1 MRGRHLL
8 LRLHDSRSGDL
19 IVVLLSEHHSLLLIE
34 TKDGTEV
41 ALMAAQRPLEAIYVT
56 ESVADIAKMLEGGQ

>member
-41 ALMAAQRPLEAIYVT
+41 ALFDGGAETEAVYVT